1 MYEKKN
7 IRECLNEINLSIIM
21 LLQSKFENKKKIML
35 LKAKHLAH
43 NDIVLF
49 NKVDLESD
57 SDEYDMNIFFLSKL
71 LFIKI

>member
-1 MYEKKN
+1 
-7 IRECLNEINLSIIM
+7 M

>member
-43 NDIVLF
+43 N